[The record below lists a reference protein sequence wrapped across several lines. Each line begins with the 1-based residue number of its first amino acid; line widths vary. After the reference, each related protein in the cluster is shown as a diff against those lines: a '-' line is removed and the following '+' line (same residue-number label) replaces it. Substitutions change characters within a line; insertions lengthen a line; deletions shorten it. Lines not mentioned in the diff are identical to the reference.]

1 MKCTKC
7 GAEAPIDPA
16 SSLCPS
22 CLQAQRERSRFKVAL
37 VFLGGVFVVIV
48 AIIAMTSGNWQSA
61 SSKDS
66 SLTAP
71 TTPAAPAT
79 APAPEAA
86 TAAPAPDR
94 PNWDYNSYQTN
105 AGSKT
110 VQVGCI
116 DSDEMVHLNAPYE
129 DTSARLCLRTDGAA
143 ILMLNGDGQLLS
155 GEEHG
160 AIVRIGNGPARH
172 FSLDEPADYSSNKA
186 FIEPAS
192 PLFAAAKAGK
202 PITIQAT
209 YYEAGDQ
216 TTTFSPSEAL
226 KFK

>member
-79 APAPEAA
+79 APPEAA
-86 TAAPAPDR
+86 TAAPVPDR

-160 AIVRIGNGPARH
+160 AIVRIGNGPSRH

-186 FIEPAS
+186 FIEPAG

-202 PITIQAT
+202 PMTIEAT